1 MLKTQIFEKKANFPV
16 NKNVCRFFLPLSSV
30 INLRGFFKM
39 IHKKVWQLLWK
50 VYDHFCNT
58 YEVVENTNFGKKTQ
72 TFQWRKVFGLFFSH
86 SRVWQTW
93 GANLWVSTRCFD
105 SYCESYKTFS
115 VTPKRLLK
123 TQIFEEKA
131 NFPVK
136 KKVWPFFPNLSSV
149 KDLSGQFMRVHKVF
163 RQLLWKL
170 KD

>member
-16 NKNVCRFFLPLSSV
+16 NKNLCRFFLPLSSV

-105 SYCESYKTFS
+105 SYCGSYQTIY

-123 TQIFEEKA
+123 TQILGKKRKHSSEEKLLACFFSLSRLWQTSGA
-131 NFPVK
+131 N
-136 KKVWPFFPNLSSV
+136 
-149 KDLSGQFMRVHKVF
+149 
-163 RQLLWKL
+163 LWISTRHS
-170 KD
+170 DN